1 MLKEVGPWG
10 SNSTSKPA
18 QLCRFLLNTKG
29 EGYTQGNFSRFVK
42 NMWEQHTGKAM
53 PAKLIRDIV
62 VTDLGVRGVP
72 EAVWESYGFMMAHT
86 RKTQQ
91 EVYDK
96 RNHTQRTQ
104 MALKDIAD
112 QLKLLP
118 GGDEGDHAEIDFSN
132 GEPATAEQSAAAG
145 WSRQALAATGT
156 PSKRANANG
165 EPTSKALA
173 KRLRQ
178 QTLNETWD
186 VKQVLGRRPSSD
198 KNEKWDVLVEWEW
211 TWEPMSNL
219 PLDCQHDAQ
228 QLPIS
233 ESTGRKRA
241 RAP

>member
-1 MLKEVGPWG
+1 MSQSLF
-10 SNSTSKPA
+10 SQYA
-18 QLCRFLLNTKG
+18 QG
-29 EGYTQGNFSRFVK
+29 
-42 NMWEQHTGKAM
+42 MWEQHTGKKM
-53 PAKLIRDIV
+53 PAKLIRDVV
-62 VTDLGVRGVP
+62 VTDLGTRGQP
-72 EAVWESYGFMMAHT
+72 EEVWESYGFMMSHT
-86 RKTQQ
+86 RRTQQ
-91 EVYDK
+91 AVYDR

-118 GGDEGDHAEIDFSN
+118 GGGKGDHAEIDFSN

-145 WSRQALAATGT
+145 WSRQALAAIGT

-165 EPTSKALA
+165 EPTSKTLA
-173 KRLRQ
+173 KRQRQ

-198 KNEKWDVLVEWEW
+198 KKEKWDVLVEWEW